1 MNDELRLQQELVFDT
16 YKTSVGNKIAVLRI
30 EQNVLMTAKEIAK
43 LYGVSVAYIRITLRK
58 LYLQKVLVKK
68 RVSNTLTHRADD
80 GKLYETR
87 YYNAEAIVAVGLSI
101 KSPEAVAFREWV
113 GTADI
118 KKIS

>member
-1 MNDELRLQQELVFDT
+1 M
-16 YKTSVGNKIAVLRI
+16 
-30 EQNVLMTAKEIAK
+30 
-43 LYGVSVAYIRITLRK
+43 SVAYIRITLRK

-87 YYNAEAIVAVGLSI
+87 YYNAEAIVAVGLAI

-113 GTADI
+113 GVSGVKSIA
-118 KKIS
+118 K